1 MKTKPIVIS
10 LAASLILFSGL
21 VQARGPVVIPGG
33 NIHFEGELV
42 QVACSV
48 SVQSTSQ
55 TVAMGQY
62 HTTLFSNVGDTTP
75 PVPFTLQVNDCDRS
89 VATQATVAFSGRAD
103 SHDPTLLAL
112 TDGDSATSAKGIAI
126 EILDSNSDTLKP
138 DGATYS
144 ATRNLTS
151 GSNTLHFAARY
162 KATAAEVTPGS
173 ANADTMFIMK
183 YE

>member
-1 MKTKPIVIS
+1 MKTRPIVIS
-10 LAASLILFSGL
+10 LAASMMLFSGL
-21 VQARGPVVIPGG
+21 AQARAPVVIPGG

-42 QVACSV
+42 QVACAI
-48 SVQSTSQ
+48 SVQSNSQ

-75 PVPFTLQVNDCDRS
+75 PVPFTLTVNDCDRS
-89 VATQATVAFSGRAD
+89 VATQASVAFAGKAD
-103 SHDPTLLAL
+103 TVDPTLLAL
-112 TDGDSATSAKGIAI
+112 TAGANGTSATGIAI

-144 ATRNLTS
+144 ATRNLAS

-162 KATAAEVTPGS
+162 KATAAEVIPGS

>member
-10 LAASLILFSGL
+10 LAASLMLFSGL
-21 VQARGPVVIPGG
+21 AQARGPVSIPGG

-42 QVACSV
+42 QIACAI
-48 SVQSTSQ
+48 SVQSSSQ

-75 PVPFTLQVNDCDRS
+75 LVPFTLSVNECDRN
-89 VATQATVAFSGRAD
+89 VATQASVAFSGKAD
-103 SHDPTLLAL
+103 EADPTLLAL
-112 TDGDSATSAKGIAI
+112 TAGDSSTSAKGVAI
-126 EILDSNSDTLKP
+126 EILDSNSNTLKP

-144 ATRNLTS
+144 VARNLAA
-151 GSNTLHFAARY
+151 GSNTLQFAARY
-162 KATAAEVTPGS
+162 KATTAQVTPGS
-173 ANADTMFIMK
+173 ANADTMFIIK

>member
-1 MKTKPIVIS
+1 MKTRPIVIS
-10 LAASLILFSGL
+10 LAASMMMFSGL
-21 VQARGPVVIPGG
+21 APARGPVVIPGG

-42 QVACSV
+42 QIACAI
-48 SVQSTSQ
+48 SVQSNSQ

-75 PVPFTLQVNDCDRS
+75 LVPFTLTVNDCDRS
-89 VATQATVAFSGRAD
+89 VATQASVAFAGRVD
-103 SHDPTLLAL
+103 NVDPTLLAL
-112 TDGDSATSAKGIAI
+112 TAGDSGTSAKGVAI
-126 EILDSNSDTLKP
+126 EILDSNSQTLKP
-138 DGATYS
+138 DGATFS
-144 ATRNLTS
+144 ATQNLAS
-151 GSNTLHFAARY
+151 GSNTLQFAARY

>member
-1 MKTKPIVIS
+1 MKTRPIVIS
-10 LAASLILFSGL
+10 LAASMMLFSGL
-21 VQARGPVVIPGG
+21 AQARAPVVIPGG

-42 QVACSV
+42 QIACAI
-48 SVQSTSQ
+48 SVQSNSQ

-75 PVPFTLQVNDCDRS
+75 PVPFTLTVNDCDRS
-89 VATQATVAFSGRAD
+89 VATQASVAFAGKAD
-103 SHDPTLLAL
+103 NVDPTLLAL
-112 TDGDSATSAKGIAI
+112 TAGASGTSATGIAI
-126 EILDSNSDTLKP
+126 EILDSNSETLKP

-144 ATRNLTS
+144 VAQNLAS
-151 GSNTLHFAARY
+151 GSNTLQFAARY

>member
-1 MKTKPIVIS
+1 MKTRPIVIS
-10 LAASLILFSGL
+10 LAASMMMFSG
-21 VQARGPVVIPGG
+21 VAPARGPVVIPGG

-42 QVACSV
+42 QIACAI
-48 SVQSTSQ
+48 SVQSNSQ

-75 PVPFTLQVNDCDRS
+75 LVPFTLTVNDCDRS
-89 VATQATVAFSGRAD
+89 VATQASVAFAGRVD
-103 SHDPTLLAL
+103 NVDPTLLAL
-112 TDGDSATSAKGIAI
+112 TAGESGTSAKGVAI
-126 EILDSNSDTLKP
+126 EILDSNSQTLKP
-138 DGATYS
+138 DGATFS
-144 ATRNLTS
+144 AAQNLAS
-151 GSNTLHFAARY
+151 GSNTLQFAARY